1 MSVFRLSPVRGEER
15 NAHWTLST
23 IGSTTCWVE
32 AHDEGEARE
41 LVAFATVIASRAGH
55 FSERARPPWKDP
67 RIAEC
72 VADDEVTLPAGV
84 LLTRSG
90 QSLLIALR

>member
-1 MSVFRLSPVRGEER
+1 MSVFRLSAVRGEER

-23 IGSTTCWVE
+23 IGSTTCWVQ

-41 LVAFATVIASRAGH
+41 LVTFATVIAQRGGH
-55 FSERARPPWKDP
+55 FSDHARPPWNDP
-67 RIAEC
+67 RISEC
-72 VADDEVTLPAGV
+72 VADDEVKIPEGV

-90 QSLLIALR
+90 QSLPIALR